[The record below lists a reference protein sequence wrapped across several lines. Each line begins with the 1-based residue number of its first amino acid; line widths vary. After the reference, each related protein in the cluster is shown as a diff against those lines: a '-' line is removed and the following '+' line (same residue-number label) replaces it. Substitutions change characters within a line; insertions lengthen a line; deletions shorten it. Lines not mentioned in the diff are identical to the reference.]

1 MNDKIKVL
9 QVNKFYA
16 PWVGGVERI
25 VQDIAEAL
33 SGKTDMRTLVCQPKG
48 GGITEVYNGVPVT
61 RVSSFGILY
70 SMPIS
75 LDFIWKLREMSKD
88 ADILQ
93 FHSPFPLGDFAYL
106 LSGYKGKMVIWWHSD
121 IISQRFL
128 AKLIKPISCAFLK
141 RADLIIV
148 ATKNHIESSELLKPF
163 ASKCK
168 IIPFGIKFSDFEHVS
183 ATNFLTGKLA
193 IPGNKKLLF
202 VGRVVYYKGVD
213 VLINAMNK
221 INGAELFIAG
231 SGVLEDTY
239 KTLAKKNGVADKV
252 HFLGYLP
259 FEMLKAAYKDCDIF
273 VFPSIAN
280 IEAFGI
286 AQMEAMFYGKP
297 VVNTDLPTGVSLV
310 SLHGE
315 TGLTVKS
322 GDTDE
327 LAAAVQRLIDD
338 DALRLQFGANAARR
352 VRENFDFDKMTG
364 SLYAEYERLVRGGT
378 G

>member
-1 MNDKIKVL
+1 MNGKIKVL

-16 PWVGGVERI
+16 PWIGGVEQI

-33 SGKTDMRTLVCQPKG
+33 NDKTDMRTLVCQPKG
-48 GGITEVYNGVPVT
+48 GGITETYNGVLVT

-75 LDFIWKLREMSKD
+75 LDFIWKLREMSKNT
-88 ADILQ
+88 DILQ
-93 FHSPFPLGDFAYL
+93 FHTPFPLGDLAYL

-128 AKLIKPISCAFLK
+128 AKLIKPINCAFLK

-168 IIPFGIKFSDFEHVS
+168 IIPFGLKFSDFKHVGVM
-183 ATNFLTGKLA
+183 NFLTGKLVN
-193 IPGNKKLLF
+193 PVNKKLLF
-202 VGRVVYYKGVD
+202 VGRVVYYKGID

-231 SGVLEDTY
+231 SGIMENIY
-239 KTLAKKNGVADKV
+239 KTLTKKNGVTDKV

-259 FEMLKAAYKDCDIF
+259 FETLKAAYKDCDIF

-297 VVNTDLPTGVSLV
+297 VVNTDLPTGVSIV

-315 TGLTVKS
+315 TGFTVKS
-322 GDTDE
+322 GDADA
-327 LAAAVQRLIDD
+327 LAVAIQRLIDD
-338 DALRLQFGANAARR
+338 DALRLQFGANAAKR
-352 VRENFDFDKMTG
+352 VRENFDFEKMIG
-364 SLYAEYERLVRGGT
+364 SLYAEYEKLMQR
-378 G
+378 

>member
-1 MNDKIKVL
+1 MDDKIKVL

-16 PWVGGVERI
+16 PWVGGVERV

-33 SGKTDMRTLVCQPKG
+33 SGKADMRTLVCQPKG
-48 GGITEVYNGVPVT
+48 KGITEVYNGVSVT

-75 LDFIWKLREMSKD
+75 LDFFWKLRKMSKD

-93 FHSPFPLGDFAYL
+93 FHSPFPLSDFAYL
-106 LSGYKGKMVIWWHSD
+106 LSGYKGRVVIWWHSD
-121 IISQRFL
+121 IINQQFL
-128 AKLIKPISCAFLK
+128 AKLIKPISRLFLK

-148 ATKNHIESSELLKPF
+148 ATKNHIESSDLLKPF

-168 IIPFGIKFSDFEHVS
+168 IIPFGLKFPDFEHIGVV
-183 ATNFLTGKLA
+183 NFLTGKLA
-193 IPGNKKLLF
+193 NPGSKKLLF

-213 VLINAMNK
+213 VLINAMSK
-221 INGAELFIAG
+221 VNGAELFIAG
-231 SGVLEDTY
+231 SGVLESDY
-239 KTLAKKNGVADKV
+239 KMLAEKNGVIDKV
-252 HFLGYLP
+252 HFLGYLS
-259 FEMLKAAYKDCDIF
+259 FEMLKSAYKDCDIF

-297 VVNTDLPTGVSLV
+297 VVNTDLPTGVPIV

-315 TGLTVKS
+315 TGFTVKP
-322 GDTDE
+322 GDPGV
-327 LAAAVQRLIDD
+327 LASAIQRLVDD
-338 DALRLQFGANAARR
+338 EALRLQFGENAAKR
-352 VRENFDFDKMTG
+352 VRENFDIEKMID
-364 SLYAEYERLVRGGT
+364 SLYAEYEKLIQR
-378 G
+378 

>member
-1 MNDKIKVL
+1 MNSKIKVL

-16 PWVGGVERI
+16 PWIGGVERI
-25 VQDIAEAL
+25 VQDIAEAMND
-33 SGKTDMRTLVCQPKG
+33 KTDIKMLVCQPKG
-48 GGITEVYNGVPVT
+48 KGIIEVYNGVPVT

-75 LDFIWKLREMSKD
+75 LDFIWKFREMSKE

-93 FHSPFPLGDFAYL
+93 FHSPFPLGDLAYL

-121 IISQRFL
+121 IISQRIL
-128 AKLIKPISCAFLK
+128 KRLIRPINYAFLK

-148 ATKNHIESSELLKPF
+148 ATKNHIESSYILKPF

-168 IIPFGIKFSDFEHVS
+168 IIPFGLKFSDFEHVEEMD
-183 ATNFLTGKLA
+183 FLTKKLVN
-193 IPGNKKLLF
+193 PSNKKLLF
-202 VGRVVYYKGVD
+202 VGRVVYYKGID
-213 VLINAMNK
+213 VLINAMKK

-231 SGVLEDTY
+231 SGVMENSY
-239 KTLAKKNGVADKV
+239 KTLAEENGLAGKV

-259 FEMLKAAYKDCDIF
+259 FEKLKAAYKDCDVF

-286 AQMEAMFYGKP
+286 AQMEAMFYSKP
-297 VVNTDLPTGVSLV
+297 VVNTDLPTGVPLV

-315 TGLTVKS
+315 TGFTVKS
-322 GDTDE
+322 GDPD
-327 LAAAVQRLIDD
+327 AFAFAVQRLVDD
-338 DALRLQFGANAARR
+338 ESLRLQFGANAAKR
-352 VRENFDFDKMTG
+352 VRENFNFEKMID
-364 SLYAEYERLVRGGT
+364 SLYTEYERLMQGR
-378 G
+378 

>member
-16 PWVGGVERI
+16 PWIGGVERI
-25 VQDIAEAL
+25 AQDIAEAL
-33 SGKTDMRTLVCQPKG
+33 TDKTDMKVLVCQPRG

-75 LDFIWKLREMSKD
+75 LDFIWKLRKMSKD

-106 LSGYKGKMVIWWHSD
+106 LSGYKGKVVIWWHSD
-121 IISQRFL
+121 IISQQFL
-128 AKLIKPISCAFLK
+128 AKLIKPINCAFLK

-168 IIPFGIKFSDFEHVS
+168 VIPFGLKFPDFEHVS

-193 IPGNKKLLF
+193 NPGNKKLLF
-202 VGRVVYYKGVD
+202 VGRVVYYKGID

-231 SGVLEDTY
+231 SGALEDTY
-239 KTLAKKNGVADKV
+239 KTLAKDNGVADKV

-297 VVNTDLPTGVSLV
+297 VVNTDLPTGVPIV

-322 GDTDE
+322 GDIDG

-338 DALRLQFGANAARR
+338 EALRLQFGANAARR

-364 SLYAEYERLVRGGT
+364 SLYAEYERLVRGET